1 MPTKAWYL
9 RFEDRPDL
17 EFDFFLAAKLG
28 MSVAQMR
35 ETVAGDEWVGW
46 AMFYGRKG
54 QRDELA
60 AKAR

>member
-1 MPTKAWYL
+1 
-9 RFEDRPDL
+9 
-17 EFDFFLAAKLG
+17 